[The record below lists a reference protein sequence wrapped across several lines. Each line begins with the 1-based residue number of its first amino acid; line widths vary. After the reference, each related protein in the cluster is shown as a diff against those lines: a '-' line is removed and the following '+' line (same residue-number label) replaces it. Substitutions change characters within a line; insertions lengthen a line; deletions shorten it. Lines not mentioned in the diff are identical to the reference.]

1 MRVCRS
7 EHLNKASG
15 RLKMAKDLVSRLFG
29 QKAKDA
35 TLDMLLKPGT
45 KFELVGDLGCDG
57 HSFANSVRQRLTRA
71 G

>member
-1 MRVCRS
+1 
-7 EHLNKASG
+7 
-15 RLKMAKDLVSRLFG
+15 MAKDLVNRLFG
-29 QKAKDA
+29 QKAKDP